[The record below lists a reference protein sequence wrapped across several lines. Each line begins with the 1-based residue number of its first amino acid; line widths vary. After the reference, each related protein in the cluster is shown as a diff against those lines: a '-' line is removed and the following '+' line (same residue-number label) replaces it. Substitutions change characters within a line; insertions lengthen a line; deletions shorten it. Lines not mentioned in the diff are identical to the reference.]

1 MATHRRP
8 FSPGLWETSSR
19 APDIFSD
26 DYRLDRKAFPF
37 PSKKPYMEYYEPLQ
51 RRQDTFRT
59 WEFEH
64 KVSAEQLSD
73 AGFFRSTQALDLTLC
88 FHCGGGLKE
97 WSKGDDPWFEHA
109 LHFPKCAYVKMR
121 KGADFIRCVKG
132 ERPAT
137 MTLEEIRTLALKD
150 IDERENGDVD
160 SGHASEE
167 ETDDVMKCKVCFQ
180 DNLGAVFLP
189 CRHLASCS
197 KCASVVKHCFICRRD
212 IMSVIHVFIP

>member
-64 KVSAEQLSD
+64 K
-73 AGFFRSTQALDLTLC
+73 
-88 FHCGGGLKE
+88 
-97 WSKGDDPWFEHA
+97 
-109 LHFPKCAYVKMR
+109 
-121 KGADFIRCVKG
+121 
-132 ERPAT
+132 
-137 MTLEEIRTLALKD
+137 EIRTLALKD

-167 ETDDVMKCKVCFQ
+167 ETDDVMK
-180 DNLGAVFLP
+180 
-189 CRHLASCS
+189 
-197 KCASVVKHCFICRRD
+197 
-212 IMSVIHVFIP
+212 